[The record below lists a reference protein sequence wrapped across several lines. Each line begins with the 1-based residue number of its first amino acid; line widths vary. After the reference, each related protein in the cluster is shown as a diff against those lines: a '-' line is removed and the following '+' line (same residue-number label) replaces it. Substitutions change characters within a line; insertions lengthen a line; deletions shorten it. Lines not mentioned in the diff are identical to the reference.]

1 MTVIYFVDYLN
12 KIKENKMAKN
22 IFETASRAKVR
33 FETTRGLI
41 TTEDLWDLPLTAGM
55 VNLDNVAKAVNKRLR
70 ETEESFVVTTKKDKL
85 LELKLDVVK
94 HVIAVK
100 LEEVEDAKEAAKRA
114 EKKEI
119 LSEAIAIKEVSELV
133 DGKSVK
139 ELKKE
144 LRNA

>member
-1 MTVIYFVDYLN
+1 
-12 KIKENKMAKN
+12 MARN
-22 IFETASRAKVR
+22 IFEAASIGKIR

-100 LEEVEDAKEAAKRA
+100 LEEVKDAKEAAKRA